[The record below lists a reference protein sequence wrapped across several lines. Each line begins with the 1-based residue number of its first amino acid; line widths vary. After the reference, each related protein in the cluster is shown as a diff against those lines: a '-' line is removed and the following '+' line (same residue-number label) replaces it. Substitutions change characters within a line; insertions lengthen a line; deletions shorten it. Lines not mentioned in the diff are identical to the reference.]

1 MLSEVRSSSLTAV
14 FQPPLYTR
22 TRDLYREFAAAL
34 SLADEVVLVPIY
46 PAREEPIEGIC
57 SELIGEYVTAPWHI
71 CERENLAD
79 DLYSMPTDVVVT
91 FGAGNIDV
99 YCEAIATELIKK
111 A

>member
-1 MLSEVRSSSLTAV
+1 MFPARRLTAV
-14 FQPPLYTR
+14 FQPHLYTR

-71 CERENLAD
+71 CERENLAA

-99 YCEAIATELIKK
+99 YCEAIAAELIKK